1 MDSLLYQS
9 GVIPYRE
16 TLAGLEVMMI
26 TSTSTGHWQ
35 FPKGMLEPDMTP
47 AESAEKE
54 AEEEAG
60 VLGIVVADPVSVYR
74 YDKRGVWPAEVV
86 LYPMRVLRELDEDEW
101 EEAGLR
107 QRQWVDLDEAERR
120 LYGSRLHGVM
130 RDLRSWLSEE

>member
-1 MDSLLYQS
+1 
-9 GVIPYRE
+9 
-16 TLAGLEVMMI
+16 
-26 TSTSTGHWQ
+26 
-35 FPKGMLEPDMTP
+35 MTP

-101 EEAGLR
+101 EEALR
-107 QRQWVDLDEAERR
+107 TLHQRSSGGVAQPPPPPAVQVQQAALRR
-120 LYGSRLHGVM
+120 SSGREEHVGSPAKR
-130 RDLRSWLSEE
+130 E